1 MNLGPVPPLP
11 KPYPLSTT
19 SYDIE
24 GKIPSKEVY
33 KRIMESFRKND
44 VDCRF
49 IPQEW
54 RFESLAYPGG
64 RAVSFYCQ
72 VFKRTAN
79 VHVIEFQKTNGCGW
93 SFSCLLDQIN
103 EDLEELY
110 GEEDAPMHQGKAAMG
125 RAGMPGVPGLTRS
138 SASIPTYADEPVS
151 IALTDADV
159 APIVDF
165 IRGPDLES
173 QRMGM
178 EIMVDICNQPSAGAL
193 LRKHGAVVAVVAV
206 ANSTKDVELRRL
218 AAAAMCNFVRRNK
231 DINTLLQSEL
241 ECVPLMLK
249 LARECAG
256 GLPLLE
262 VQREACRA
270 LGALAN
276 RPDTRNVLL
285 QHGGEKCF
293 HDLMSEGGT
302 TCPRLRQ
309 LAMDGYQSIKRMPSY

>member
-1 MNLGPVPPLP
+1 
-11 KPYPLSTT
+11 
-19 SYDIE
+19 
-24 GKIPSKEVY
+24 
-33 KRIMESFRKND
+33 
-44 VDCRF
+44 
-49 IPQEW
+49 
-54 RFESLAYPGG
+54 
-64 RAVSFYCQ
+64 
-72 VFKRTAN
+72 
-79 VHVIEFQKTNGCGW
+79 
-93 SFSCLLDQIN
+93 
-103 EDLEELY
+103 
-110 GEEDAPMHQGKAAMG
+110 MG

-285 QHGGEKCF
+285 QHG
-293 HDLMSEGGT
+293 
-302 TCPRLRQ
+302 
-309 LAMDGYQSIKRMPSY
+309 